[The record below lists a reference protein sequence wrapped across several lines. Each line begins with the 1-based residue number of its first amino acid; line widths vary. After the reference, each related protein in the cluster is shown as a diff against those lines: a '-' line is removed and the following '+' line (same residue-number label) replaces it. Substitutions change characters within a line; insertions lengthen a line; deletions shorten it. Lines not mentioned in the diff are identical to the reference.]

1 MILTIEDDGVLQRC
15 ALCERQRRIPQADLP
30 KPEASTL
37 TLPACECGAVESLI
51 GAPPG
56 EPPHPS
62 PGSVGHRH
70 RLLVDA
76 LLAAQEAPS
85 KKRRPLIEAAR
96 AALAKDAHEL
106 FPGGLHVE
114 PLPSPIDEREM
125 NES

>member
-15 ALCERQRRIPQADLP
+15 ALCERERRIPQADLL
-30 KPEASTL
+30 KPEAATL

-56 EPPHPS
+56 EPPHPA

-76 LLAAQEAPS
+76 LLAAQDVPS
-85 KKRRPLIEAAR
+85 KKRRPLTEAVR
-96 AALAKDAHEL
+96 TALGDGAHEL
-106 FPGGLHVE
+106 FSGGLHVE
-114 PLPSPIDEREM
+114 PPPTPIDEREM
-125 NES
+125 HES

>member
-1 MILTIEDDGVLQRC
+1 MILTIEDDGVLHRC
-15 ALCERQRRIPQADLP
+15 ALCQHERRIPQADLP
-30 KPEASTL
+30 KTETATL

-85 KKRRPLIEAAR
+85 KKRRPLTEAVR
-96 AALAKDAHEL
+96 AALAESAHEL
-106 FPGGLHVE
+106 FSGGLHVE
-114 PLPSPIDEREM
+114 PLPTPIDEREM
-125 NES
+125 HES